1 MKDAITILQIE
12 VAVRPAMK
20 WHFALKLTF
29 WKAVDHDVVTDPPIV
44 LNMNPKT
51 GFVGTNCEHDLN
63 EAMED
68 ITEQIDT
75 FECNESGWMVDKFQ
89 TLDLKI
95 AKYAP
100 LGEWT
105 CNEYV

>member
-1 MKDAITILQIE
+1 MGSLQIAVNDVITTLQKE

-29 WKAVDHDVVTDPPIV
+29 RKAVDQDVVTNPTIV

-51 GFVGTNCEHDLN
+51 GFAATNYEHDLN

-68 ITEQIDT
+68 I
-75 FECNESGWMVDKFQ
+75 K
-89 TLDLKI
+89 
-95 AKYAP
+95 
-100 LGEWT
+100 
-105 CNEYV
+105 